1 MAMSILLGHRQKNF
15 LILFCL
21 RILFLLLPY
30 IRISSKY
37 WKYYLG
43 NHNNDQNSIPFIT
56 FISPSLFC
64 SSHIA
69 GPGLDDW
76 AVPSFCGAGL
86 QRLQAG
92 VSISFSFTHPCLQAG
107 EGRVQGRTWTCAQH
121 LHLPNGWVGAKVFN
135 ILNKVIICMLR
146 MIYDW
151 HESKAFGLMSCPPL
165 EYSHIGYF
173 VLHILQIVYF
183 ILHILHTVFCIY
195 CREDLPNGLQNKA
208 FEEISPSFRQ
218 IDPI

>member
-1 MAMSILLGHRQKNF
+1 MHAFVQAIFVIGIIRREPDSKDGYVYPPGPQAKELPYPFLLKNF
-15 LILFCL
+15 VFTLAIYQDIFQILE
-21 RILFLLLPY
+21 ILP
-30 IRISSKY
+30 
-37 WKYYLG
+37 WKS
-43 NHNNDQNSIPFIT
+43 HDDQNSISLIT
-56 FISPSLFC
+56 VISPSLFC

-121 LHLPNGWVGAKVFN
+121 LHLPNGWMGAEVFN

-151 HESKAFGLMSCPPL
+151 QKLQSLLSGVMSSMWFLGKCV
-165 EYSHIGYF
+165 G
-173 VLHILQIVYF
+173 
-183 ILHILHTVFCIY
+183 
-195 CREDLPNGLQNKA
+195 PNY
-208 FEEISPSFRQ
+208 
-218 IDPI
+218 